1 MLHRVFTSIDLPEE
15 LKNRLLAL
23 KNDYPDLPARWTN
36 RENIH
41 ITLNFLG
48 NVDDNQLKDVL
59 DKAESVALK
68 YEPFVIETDRILCGP
83 PGKFPP
89 RMVWLNIKE
98 NEALAKLQRELENE
112 LFSLE
117 SFRFKKSEQRKYH
130 PHITLARIKSFAFRK
145 MSNPPDINIPLD
157 FSFEVASF
165 EIVESELEKGG
176 SIYTILKT
184 IDL

>member
-15 LKNRLLAL
+15 LKDRLLAL
-23 KNDYPDLPARWTN
+23 KNDYPNLPARWAN

-59 DKAESVALK
+59 DKAESVASRH
-68 YEPFVIETDRILCGP
+68 EPFMIETERVFYGP

-89 RMVWLNIKE
+89 RMVWLRIKE
-98 NEALAKLQRELENE
+98 NEALANFQTELENE

-117 SFRFKKSEQRKYH
+117 SFQFKKSEQRKYH
-130 PHITLARIKSFAFRK
+130 PHITLARIKSFAFRRI
-145 MSNPPDINIPLD
+145 SNPPEVDFNLD
-157 FSFEVASF
+157 FSFETVCF
-165 EIVESELEKGG
+165 DIMESELKRGG
-176 SIYTILKT
+176 PLYTVLKT